1 MSELRPAIVTGASSG
16 IGRETA
22 VLLGEAGCAVLLV
35 ARRKEKLEAVAELC
49 AGGAWILAG
58 DLSEEAFCHE
68 VIEAGKAVEG
78 NSLPI
83 LVNAAGVAA
92 FGPTHEMPVEEIDR
106 QLDVNLRAAVL
117 LCREAI
123 PWLRAK
129 GGGDI
134 LNVGSIASVNPF
146 GQAGAYVA
154 SKFGLLGFT
163 KSLSNEYRKEGIRVT
178 ALLPGSTDTELWQ
191 SQSFSPPKEAMLS
204 ARAVAEAIRD
214 AVLAPRDRSFDEIL
228 LMPPMGI
235 L

>member
-1 MSELRPAIVTGASSG
+1 MSEARPAIVTGASSG
-16 IGRETA
+16 IGREA
-22 VLLGEAGCAVLLV
+22 AILFSEAGCSVLLV
-35 ARRKEKLEAVAELC
+35 ARRKEKLEEVADLC
-49 AGGAWILAG
+49 GNGAWIVSG
-58 DLSEEAFCHE
+58 DLRDAAFCHE
-68 VIEAGKAVEG
+68 VIEAGKAIEG
-78 NSLPI
+78 DGLPI
-83 LVNAAGVAA
+83 LINAAGTAS
-92 FGPTHEMPVEEIDR
+92 FGPTHEMLVEKIDE
-106 QLDVNLRAAVL
+106 QLDINLKAAIL

-123 PWLRAK
+123 PWLQAK

-178 ALLPGSTDTELWQ
+178 ALLPGSTDTELWL
-191 SQSFSPPKEAMLS
+191 SQSFSPAKEGMLS
-204 ARAVAEAIRD
+204 ARAVGEAIRD